1 MKKKL
6 TRAELEAIG
15 ENWYQRRNK
24 LLDVAHNEA
33 QPQDK
38 RVKAF
43 ALAFIMNM
51 RITKIAI
58 VLGQHKVP
66 NAQIFPPGGPRS
78 NTPPGEPEYV
88 IRPK

>member
-1 MKKKL
+1 MKKEL
-6 TRAELEAIG
+6 TRSELEAIG

-43 ALAFIMNM
+43 TLAFIMNM
-51 RITKIAI
+51 RITKMAIA
-58 VLGQHKVP
+58 LGQHSVK
-66 NAQIFPPGGPRS
+66 NAQKFPPSGIHS
-78 NTPPGEPEYV
+78 NTPPGEPEYM